1 MKKLVV
7 LGELRIFL
15 AFSFSMYGSVHPF
28 HDKFNKD
35 TPVKDYLVMFIFAL
49 NSKREQKS
57 KNLFI
62 GLKNSEERHF
72 LCQGPTGRESSS
84 GLGTRIIVKKRGSGS
99 SNDGDEFV
107 RQQRTFFAFLTKS
120 PRRINPYLQISTIF

>member
-15 AFSFSMYGSVHPF
+15 AFSFRMYDSVHPF

-35 TPVKDYLVMFIFAL
+35 TPVQDYLVMFIFAL

-57 KNLFI
+57 KNLL

-84 GLGTRIIVKKRGSGS
+84 GLGTRIDVKKRGSGS
-99 SNDGDEFV
+99 INNGDELYGSKEPFS
-107 RQQRTFFAFLTKS
+107 RF
-120 PRRINPYLQISTIF
+120 